1 MATSSVGGAPLD
13 VNYIVTQL
21 MQLESKPLDALN
33 QKQASYKTM
42 LSAYGTLK
50 SDVSSL
56 ESAVG
61 ALKLPSAFTVFKAT
75 PADTTLM
82 SASADGTA
90 VAGNYTVSVTQRA
103 TAQTLKSADQ
113 ASDTAGLGNAAT
125 TLDITVGSGSTVQVS
140 IGANSTLQQIRDA
153 INAANAGISATIIY
167 NGTGYNLVYTAKDT
181 GAANTITATTTDGT
195 LAAIAGSA
203 SMTQTTAAQ
212 NASLT
217 INGVAVS
224 SASNTVTGA
233 IQGVTLNLLK
243 DSGTTTVN
251 VTRDTASIESKISS
265 FISAYNQLIKDINYL
280 HVKGGKLEA
289 DNTVLSIQ
297 NQINGT
303 LNTSTGF
310 SAAGGY
316 DYLAQIG
323 ITRQSDG
330 TLALDTAT
338 FESALSS
345 NYNGVVQ
352 LFTDSTNGVATRLYS
367 QASQMIGTDGLIT
380 SRSNGLNSSITD
392 IQNRIDAFN
401 VRLNIIEQRLTR
413 QYSNLN
419 AMLASMNQTS
429 SFLTQRLG

>member
-1 MATSSVGGAPLD
+1 
-13 VNYIVTQL
+13 VN
-21 MQLESKPLDALN
+21 
-33 QKQASYKTM
+33 
-42 LSAYGTLK
+42 
-50 SDVSSL
+50 
-56 ESAVG
+56 
-61 ALKLPSAFTVFKAT
+61 
-75 PADTTLM
+75 
-82 SASADGTA
+82 
-90 VAGNYTVSVTQRA
+90 VTQRA

-153 INAANAGISATIIY
+153 INAANTGISATIVY

-195 LAAIAGSA
+195 LAAVAGSA

-212 NASLT
+212 NASLM

-243 DSGTTTVN
+243 DSGTTTVS
-251 VTRDTASIESKISS
+251 VTRDTASIEGKINS
-265 FISAYNQLIKDINYL
+265 FISAYNLLIKDIDKM
-280 HVKGGKLEA
+280 HVKGGTLEA
-289 DNTVLSIQ
+289 DNTVLNIQ

-310 SAAGGY
+310 SATGGY

-323 ITRQSDG
+323 ITRQKDG

-352 LFTDSTNGVATRLYS
+352 LFTDSTKGVATKLYS
-367 QASQMIGTDGLIT
+367 QTSQMIGTDGLIT
-380 SRSNGLNSSITD
+380 SRTNGLNSSITD
-392 IQNRIDAFN
+392 VQKRIDAFN
-401 VRLNIIEQRLTR
+401 VRLDIIEKRLTR

-419 AMLASMNQTS
+419 AMLASMNQTND
-429 SFLTQRLG
+429 FLTQRLG